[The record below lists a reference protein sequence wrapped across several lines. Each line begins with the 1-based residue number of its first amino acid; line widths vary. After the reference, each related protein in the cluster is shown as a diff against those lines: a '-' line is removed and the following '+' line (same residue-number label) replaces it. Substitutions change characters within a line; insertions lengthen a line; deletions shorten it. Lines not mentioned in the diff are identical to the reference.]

1 MLEVICNLA
10 SSWRVQRGASEAQ
23 RLGACSAPGMAAPG
37 MAAPRL
43 VIIAEFHVKPEC
55 VAECER
61 VLCESAR
68 ASRAEP
74 GCVRFDVL
82 RDHADPCRYAGHCR
96 WAWPSLIPLL
106 ADGGAC
112 NCLRMQLLYRACAC
126 IGSTLPYPRCIC
138 SVTASP
144 APRPEP

>member
-1 MLEVICNLA
+1 MAMLEVI
-10 SSWRVQRGASEAQ
+10 WRRLGAFSEAQ
-23 RLGACSAPGMAAPG
+23 RLGACSAPGMAAPGMAAPG

-82 RDHADPCRYAGHCR
+82 RDHADPCRYAGRCR

-106 ADGGAC
+106 ADGG
-112 NCLRMQLLYRACAC
+112 LRMQLLYRACAS
-126 IGSTLPYPRCIC
+126 IGSTLPYPRCTC